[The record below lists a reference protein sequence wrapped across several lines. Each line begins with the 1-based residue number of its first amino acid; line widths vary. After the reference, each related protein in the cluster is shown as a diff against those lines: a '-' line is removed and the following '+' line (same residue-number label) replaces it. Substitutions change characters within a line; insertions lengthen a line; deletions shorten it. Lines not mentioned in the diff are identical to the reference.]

1 MPPSKFVGNNRLFP
15 PNREKTEFVI
25 DFKMGQETLTKINGL
40 MKGSKHV
47 QSQLIMIALG
57 ILKNVEVSS
66 FELYDR
72 LTLME
77 VTVNSCE
84 TEFEQF
90 EDVQCKIV
98 KFVDHFLSHCKPVT
112 KKLNRYLIDSFFQF
126 FNQLDV
132 EEQIPL
138 FEKLGM
144 IVNPVLY
151 QQSLSF
157 PSVKD
162 LDLQTL
168 LKWSADS
175 VYDDTDNRLKMF
187 LEAATKVSKKQIE
200 SLNENTKVTK
210 KYSLY
215 NCIENLLKARNRKCV
230 APPGLSLM
238 SLAYIFGGRSR
249 FICQLLSSTGAKGT
263 YPLIK
268 DIILKNSEES
278 SLKKCHDGIEVYYS
292 FDNVQKFFAIHR
304 L

>member
-1 MPPSKFVGNNRLFP
+1 
-15 PNREKTEFVI
+15 
-25 DFKMGQETLTKINGL
+25 
-40 MKGSKHV
+40 
-47 QSQLIMIALG
+47 
-57 ILKNVEVSS
+57 
-66 FELYDR
+66 
-72 LTLME
+72 ME

-112 KKLNRYLIDSFFQF
+112 KKLNGNLTDSFFQF